1 MRKAFLGG
9 IEVLDILTVVG
20 IEMKID
26 IDLALF
32 TSNLILEVRTNTQEA

>member
-1 MRKAFLGG
+1 M
-9 IEVLDILTVVG
+9 LDILTVVG

-32 TSNLILEVRTNTQEA
+32 TSNLILEVRTNTQGA